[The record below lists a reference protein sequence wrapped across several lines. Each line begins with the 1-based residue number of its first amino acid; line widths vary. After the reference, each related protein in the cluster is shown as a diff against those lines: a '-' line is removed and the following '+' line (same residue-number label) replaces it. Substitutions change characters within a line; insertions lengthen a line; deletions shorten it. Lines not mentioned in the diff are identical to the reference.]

1 MAVAENGAEPKKRGF
16 ALPSAYTILFAL
28 IVITAFL
35 TYLIPAGTVRA
46 RRERPADPGHVPPG
60 RVDPAADR
68 RRLADGPDQRPV
80 RHRERRGRQ
89 HQRLELRRAV
99 RGDRRRA
106 VHPRDRR
113 VPRRDDEDRRD
124 PGRHRAHRRPAQGPG
139 ALDDPDPHGRV
150 RAGRHDLRDGRG
162 EPRLLRADHH
172 GHDRGGL
179 RRAGRRLDRA
189 PRLRDRRARLDDQP
203 VRHRDRV
210 GLRRDVD
217 QRGPDRPTRD
227 PGRRDGHRDRVRAP
241 LRRSHQGRSEPVA
254 RVLDEGRER
263 GAVPRDRGG
272 RRGAHALPAARAGAC
287 SSWRSP

>member
-28 IVITAFL
+28 IVIVAFL
-35 TYLIPAGTVRA
+35 TYLIPAGTY
-46 RRERPADPGHVPPG
+46 ELDEQRPADPGHVPPG

-89 HQRLELRRAV
+89 HQRLELGRAV

-124 PGRHRAHRRPAQGPG
+124 PGRHRPHRHPAQGPR
-139 ALDDPDPHGRV
+139 AVDDPDPHGRV
-150 RAGRHDLRDGRG
+150 RPGRHDLRDGRG

-172 GHDRGGL
+172 GDDRRGL
-179 RRAGRRLDRA
+179 RRARRRVDPA

-203 VRHRDRV
+203 VRHRHRV
-210 GLRRDVD
+210 RLRGDVD
-217 QRGPDRPTRD
+217 QRGPDRPARD
-227 PGRRDGHRDRVRAP
+227 PDRWHGHRDRVRAA
-241 LRRSHQGRSEPVA
+241 LRRPRSRPT
-254 RVLDEGRER
+254 
-263 GAVPRDRGG
+263 
-272 RRGAHALPAARAGAC
+272 RAGRWC
-287 SSWRSP
+287 SR